1 MNFATSPVLEL
12 TLPVWRSRLLLA
24 AFVAAFL
31 LLAGRAVYL
40 QGWHNAF
47 LQAKGESR
55 YSRVIEIS
63 ANRGRITD
71 RNGEVLAVSTPVKS
85 IWAIPDEVA
94 MSGEQLSRLASMLEL
109 SQQEIQKRIGSAE
122 RDFAYVKRQIPP
134 ELAERV
140 AELRIPGLFQ
150 GREYRRYYPS
160 GEVTAH
166 LLGFT
171 GADDVGQ
178 EGIELAFQGPLAGR
192 PGSRRVIRDRRGQIV
207 EDVESIR
214 AAQEGQDLALAL
226 DARVQNVAFSQ
237 LKAAVE
243 SNRAKGGGI
252 VVLDCNTGEVL
263 ALANFPTYNPNNRAR
278 LTGNQLRNR
287 AVADSFEPGST
298 LKPFTIAL
306 ALERGQIS
314 PETVVQT
321 APGTLTIG
329 HATIRDA
336 HAAGAL
342 TVEQVVQKSS
352 NVGAAKIAL
361 SLPAESMW
369 NTFHALGFGAAPNL
383 GFPGEAVGKLRAF
396 RTWRPIEQAT
406 MAYGHGISVS
416 LIQLARAYGVF
427 ARDGELLPL
436 SLVKTNALPQ
446 ARPVVSAETAR
457 AVRRMLELAVKPGG
471 TAPRAQIVG
480 YRVAGKTGTAHKQ
493 EHGSYAP
500 NKYIASFVGFAP
512 ASRPRLIIAV
522 MVDEPSAGQYYGG
535 AVAAPVFARV
545 MEGALRILDVPPDAP
560 MKPIELPPEGQEVK
574 EGV

>member
-134 ELAERV
+134 ELADRV
-140 AELRIPGLFQ
+140 AGLRIPGLFQ

-287 AVADSFEPGST
+287 AVTDSFEPGST

-306 ALERGQIS
+306 ALERGQVT
-314 PETVVQT
+314 PETMVQT

-329 HATIRDA
+329 RATIRDA

-446 ARPVVSAETAR
+446 ARPVVS
-457 AVRRMLELAVKPGG
+457 
-471 TAPRAQIVG
+471 
-480 YRVAGKTGTAHKQ
+480 
-493 EHGSYAP
+493 
-500 NKYIASFVGFAP
+500 
-512 ASRPRLIIAV
+512 RPRLIIAV